1 MAAENYFL
9 RNSAGE
15 ACGPGDRED
24 LSPNGGASAVT
35 KILDAAGD
43 SWNLVNVERTLV
55 AGQWAVTIYYD
66 SSTGSGPQNQ
76 VRVQVQ
82 IRDFECTVKQTVLDK
97 TVVVSKG
104 QNGAQF
110 TVTEDVGVV
119 VLEDG
124 DLLSLIL
131 SKPQG
136 KQVIKVRYN
145 GTVSQ
150 QALSKVRHPGDNAID
165 SKAEVSWVELEVPDA
180 P

>member
-1 MAAENYFL
+1 MAIENYFL

-24 LSPNGGASAVT
+24 LSANGGASAVT
-35 KILDAAGD
+35 KTLDAVGD
-43 SWNLVNVERTLV
+43 SWNLAEVARTLI

-66 SSTGSGPQNQ
+66 STTGSGPQNQ

-82 IRDFECTVKQTVLDK
+82 IRGLDCAVKQTVLDK

-104 QNGAQF
+104 QSGGQF
-110 TVTEDVGVV
+110 TVTEDVGAV
-119 VLEDG
+119 VLEAG
-124 DLLSLIL
+124 DLLSLTL

-136 KQVIKVRYN
+136 KQVIAVRYS
-145 GTVSQ
+145 GTVLQ
-150 QALSKVRHPGDNAID
+150 QALSKVRHPGDNPID
-165 SKAEVSWVELEVPDA
+165 SKAEVSWVELEVPNA